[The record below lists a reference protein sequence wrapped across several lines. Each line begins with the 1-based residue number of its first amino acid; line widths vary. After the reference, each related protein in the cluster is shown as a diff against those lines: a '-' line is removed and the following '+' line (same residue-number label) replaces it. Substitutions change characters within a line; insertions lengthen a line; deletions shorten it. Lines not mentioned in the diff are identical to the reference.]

1 MKRFIEF
8 ITLQTFIIG
17 AVAVVATWLCLR
29 FDFKANIPMSIV
41 GIAVIFPIVFAINAA
56 FRRREQA
63 LGWLADLKGAT
74 MSLFFGY
81 RDWVPPSDF
90 GREELMAAGQTLSL
104 TMTKVTNHLAR
115 PPARDEDRRQIL
127 DDIYDGFSRVSRLN
141 ERIRQ
146 AGVPANE
153 ISRANQYLTHIIR
166 DFEKLTTIRD
176 YRTPMALRGYWQV
189 FLNLFPIFFAPLF
202 AYLAVQFHSLIVGYG
217 TAVLFTLVLVGLD
230 NIQEK
235 LENPFDQD
243 SIDDIQ
249 LDFGDAYRRCM
260 EGLAAVA
267 AS

>member
-8 ITLQTFIIG
+8 ITPQTFVIG
-17 AVAVVATWLCLR
+17 AVAVIATWLCLR
-29 FDFKANIPMSIV
+29 FDFKANIPISIM

-63 LGWLADLKGAT
+63 LGWLADLKGAA

-90 GREELMAAGQTLSL
+90 GREELRAAGQTLSL
-104 TMTKVTNHLAR
+104 TMTRVTDHLAR
-115 PPARDEDRRQIL
+115 PPAKGEERRKIL
-127 DDIYDGFSRVSRLN
+127 RDIYDGFSQVSRLN
-141 ERIRQ
+141 ERVRQ
-146 AGVPANE
+146 AGVLVNE
-153 ISRANQYLTHIIR
+153 ITLANQYLTHIIR

-176 YRTPMALRGYWQV
+176 YRTPLALRGYWQV

-202 AYLAVQFHSLIVGYG
+202 AHLAVQYHSLIVGYG
-217 TAVLFTLVLVGLD
+217 TAVLFTLILVGLD

-243 SIDDIQ
+243 SIDDIH
-249 LDFGDAYRRCM
+249 LDFGEAYRRCM
-260 EGLAAVA
+260 ESMSGEGQG
-267 AS
+267 